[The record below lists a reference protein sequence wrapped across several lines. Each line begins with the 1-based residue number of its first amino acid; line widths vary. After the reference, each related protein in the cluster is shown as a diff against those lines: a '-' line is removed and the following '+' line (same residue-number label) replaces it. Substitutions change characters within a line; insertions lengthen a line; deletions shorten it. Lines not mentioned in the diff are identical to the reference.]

1 MSRVLLTAFEPYDE
15 WSANASW
22 LAVQHL
28 TRDLPTSPQV
38 TTRLYPV
45 DFSLLRER
53 LVGDLRENFD
63 VALMLGQAPGATA
76 IAFESI
82 GVNAAVAR
90 GSLAEDAAPLAAD
103 CPTAYRSDL
112 PLGDWSRRLR
122 EAGIPAQV
130 SHHAGTFL
138 CNAAMYLA
146 HYFIERM
153 SLPTRATFIHVPLD
167 VSQAVDVASPPA
179 AMPVEITAE
188 SLRLVLSWL
197 KAPVS

>member
-1 MSRVLLTAFEPYDE
+1 MSRVLLTAFEPYDD

-28 TRDLPTSPQV
+28 TRELPSSPQV

-45 DFSLLRER
+45 DFSLLRQR
-53 LVGDLRENFD
+53 LEGDLRENFD

-76 IAFESI
+76 MAFEAI

-90 GSLAEDAAPLAAD
+90 GGLAEDAAPLAAD
-103 CPTAYRSDL
+103 GPTAYRSDL
-112 PLGDWSRRLR
+112 PLADWSRRLR
-122 EAGIPAQV
+122 AAGIPAQV

-138 CNAAMYLA
+138 CNAAMYLT
-146 HYFIERM
+146 HYFVERM

-167 VSQAVDVASPPA
+167 VSQIVDLPRPPA
-179 AMPVEITAE
+179 AMPVEITAQA
-188 SLRLVLSWL
+188 LRLVLSL
-197 KAPVS
+197 LEEPLG